1 MLAATGD
8 TKHLL
13 RRGLTENDAHEN
25 DGPKLQDTNLRDINN
40 GQPIGDAFAPPL
52 PEIFMSSQSQPFI
65 AGYENAGHETAG
77 QKNKNAAFRYFL
89 NTQHSM
95 MHSV

>member
-1 MLAATGD
+1 
-8 TKHLL
+8 
-13 RRGLTENDAHEN
+13 LTENDAHEN
-25 DGPKLQDTNLRDINN
+25 DGPKLQDMNLQDINN
-40 GQPIGDAFAPPL
+40 GRPIGDAFAPPL

-65 AGYENAGHETAG
+65 AGYENAGYETAG